1 MKRAASG
8 KPTGRASAT
17 SSNSVKG
24 LPVSSVLNTGLIG
37 AGRIGRLHASNLAHH
52 IPRARLV
59 AVADVVEEAARQ
71 SAAEHGIPK
80 AVADY
85 RVLLDDADVQAVVIC
100 SATDTH
106 AQIIEEAAQAGKH
119 IFCEKPIDLTLE
131 RIDTAL
137 AAVDRRGVVFQIGL
151 NRRFDANFR
160 RVRQAVEQGEI
171 GRPWQLHIVSR
182 DPLPPPLAYVKVSGG
197 LFLDMAIHDFDMARF
212 LIGSEVEEV
221 YAAAGVLVDEAIGA
235 LGDVDTAVTILKF
248 ANGAIGTIDNSR
260 SAVYGYDQRVEI
272 LGSGGMISTD
282 NSFPN
287 SAVIS
292 DGRAVHRDL
301 PLNFFMERY
310 TQSYLAEMTAFVDAV
325 LDGGTPPVT
334 GVDGR
339 LAVVLALAAQKSFRE
354 NRPVRVSEVDLS
366 RD

>member
-1 MKRAASG
+1 MRDS
-8 KPTGRASAT
+8 T
-17 SSNSVKG
+17 
-24 LPVSSVLNTGLIG
+24 VLNIGLIG
-37 AGRIGRLHASNLAHH
+37 AGRIGRLHAANLAHQ
-52 IPRARLV
+52 IPRARLRV
-59 AVADVVEEAARQ
+59 IADVVEEAARQ
-71 SAAEHGIPK
+71 SAADHGIPK
-80 AVADY
+80 TVADY
-85 RVLLDDADVQAVVIC
+85 RALLDDPDIHAVVIC

-137 AAVDRRGVVFQIGL
+137 VAVARAGVVFQIGL

-182 DPLPPPLAYVKVSGG
+182 DPAPPPLAYIKVSGG

-212 LIGSEVEEV
+212 LIGSEVSEI
-221 YAAAGVLVDEAIGA
+221 YAVAGVLVDEAIGA
-235 LGDVDTAVTILKF
+235 VGDVDTAVTVLKF

-272 LGSGGMISTD
+272 LGSAGMVSTD
-282 NSFPN
+282 NNYPST
-287 SAVIS
+287 AVIS
-292 DGRAVHRDL
+292 DGRSVHRDL

-310 TQSYLAEMTAFVDAV
+310 TQSYLAEMTAFVNTA
-325 LDGGTPPVT
+325 LDGGQPAVS
-334 GVDGR
+334 GADGR
-339 LAVVLALAAQKSFRE
+339 QAVVLALAAHKSCRE
-354 NRPVRVSEVDLS
+354 NRPVRISEIDKT
-366 RD
+366 

>member
-1 MKRAASG
+1 VRDS
-8 KPTGRASAT
+8 T
-17 SSNSVKG
+17 
-24 LPVSSVLNTGLIG
+24 VLNIGLIG
-37 AGRIGRLHASNLAHH
+37 AGRIGRLHAANLAHQ
-52 IPRARLV
+52 IPRARLRV
-59 AVADVVEEAARQ
+59 IADVVEEAARQ
-71 SAAEHGIPK
+71 SAVEHGIPK
-80 AVADY
+80 TVADY
-85 RVLLDDADVQAVVIC
+85 RALLDDPDIHAVVIC

-137 AAVDRRGVVFQIGL
+137 VAVARAGVVFQIGL

-182 DPLPPPLAYVKVSGG
+182 DPAPPPLAYIKVSGG

-212 LIGSEVEEV
+212 LIGSEVSEI
-221 YAAAGVLVDEAIGA
+221 YAVAGVLVDEAIGA
-235 LGDVDTAVTILKF
+235 VGDVDTAVTILKF

-272 LGSGGMISTD
+272 LGSAGMVSTD
-282 NSFPN
+282 NNYPST
-287 SAVIS
+287 AVIS
-292 DGRAVHRDL
+292 DGRSVHRDL

-310 TQSYLAEMTAFVDAV
+310 TQSYLAEMTAFVNTA
-325 LDGGTPPVT
+325 LDGGQPPVS
-334 GVDGR
+334 GADGR
-339 LAVVLALAAQKSFRE
+339 QAVVLALAAQKSCRE
-354 NRPVRVSEVDLS
+354 NRPVRISEIAKT
-366 RD
+366 